1 MTMAELPR
9 EAEKLLAVAPSDFVS
24 ARKRLVGELRDAGR
38 SEEAEAVAGLKKPT
52 AVVLAVNR
60 AARDRSQAAK
70 AAAEAAQ
77 RVEKAQTEGDADAF
91 RAALADLDSALDLL
105 SEVAV
110 AHVAP
115 RGATAT
121 DAMRRRVHDLLRR
134 AAADP
139 ETRKAL
145 TRGALVEE
153 QEATGFSPFAGT
165 PPKSGR
171 AAGART
177 AARPMTRQE
186 EQRKERVKALRAEL
200 KEAEREL
207 DAAQRGERDAVRT
220 REKAERAVESLRTK
234 LERLG

>member
-1 MTMAELPR
+1 MAELPR
-9 EAEKLLAVAPSDFVS
+9 EAEKLLAVAPSDFVRM
-24 ARKRLVGELRDAGR
+24 RKRLAGELRDAGR

-52 AVVLAVNR
+52 AVVFAVNR

-77 RVEKAQTEGDADAF
+77 KVEKAQAKGDADAF
-91 RAALADLDSALDLL
+91 RAALADLDNALDLL

-115 RGATAT
+115 RGGKAS
-121 DAMRRRVHDLLRR
+121 DSMRRRVHDLLRR
-134 AAADP
+134 AAVDP
-139 ETRKAL
+139 GTREAL

-153 QEATGFSPFAGT
+153 QEATGFSPFAGM

-171 AAGART
+171 AAGAKT
-177 AARPMTRQE
+177 AAPRISRQE
-186 EQRKERVKALRAEL
+186 EQRKERAKALRAEL
-200 KEAEREL
+200 KEAEQELEAADRE
-207 DAAQRGERDAVRT
+207 EREAVRA
-220 REKAERAVESLRTK
+220 RGKAERTVESLRAK